1 MNKHNIPYT
10 RYLDPEGAVTSE
22 LPEFTKDMPKIIGLY
37 RHMTIARRFDTK
49 AIALQ
54 RTGRIPTFPPALGQE
69 ATHVGLAAA
78 MTAEDVLLPTYR
90 DASAML
96 VRGVTLEE
104 LFFIMGGD
112 ERGFDYA
119 GPLHDFPQATPI
131 ATQTAHASGVA
142 YAMKLRGEKR
152 VAVTIIG
159 DGGSSKG
166 DFYEA
171 MNFAGVW
178 EAPVVFVIIN
188 NGWAISLPRDK
199 QSAAETLAQKGIAAG
214 VPGEQVDGND
224 VIAVYDVVSKALDRA
239 RNGAGPSVIEA
250 MTYRL
255 TDHSTADDAN
265 RYRDA
270 DEVSEHWKSEPL
282 LRIRNYLTEQ
292 NVWSKEDEE
301 TLLQEVD
308 AEINDAV
315 DRFEQSEPQPPE
327 SMFDYLYAEVPSDL
341 AEQRLDVM
349 QRHAGKGDP
358 HA

>member
-1 MNKHNIPYT
+1 MTDLNIPYT
-10 RYLDPEGAVTSE
+10 RYLDPQGKVISD
-22 LPEFTKDMPKIIGLY
+22 LPTFAKDNAKLIELY
-37 RHMTIARRFDTK
+37 RQMTIARRFDTK

-69 ATHVGLAAA
+69 ACHVGLAAA
-78 MTAEDVLLPTYR
+78 MAPEDVLLPTYR

-119 GPLHDFPQATPI
+119 GPIHDFPQATPI
-131 ATQTAHASGVA
+131 ATQTAHAVGVA

-152 VAVTIIG
+152 AALTIIG

-178 EAPVVFVIIN
+178 EVPVVFVIIN
-188 NGWAISLPRDK
+188 NGWAISLPRES

-214 VPGEQVDGND
+214 IPGEQVDGND
-224 VIAVYDVVSKALDRA
+224 VTAVYDVVERALERA
-239 RNGAGPSVIEA
+239 RNGGGASVIEA
-250 MTYRL
+250 ITYRL

-270 DEVSEHWKSEPL
+270 EEVSEHWKAEPL
-282 LRIRNYLTEQ
+282 IRIRSYLTEQ
-292 NVWSKEDEE
+292 QAWSKENEE
-301 TLLQEVD
+301 NLLVEVD
-308 AEINDAV
+308 AEINAAV
-315 DRFEQSEPQPPE
+315 EKFDQSDPPPPE
-327 SMFDYLYAEVPSDL
+327 GMFDYLYAEVPNDL
-341 AEQRLDVM
+341 AEQRSDVIK
-349 QRHAGKGDP
+349 RYSGKGAS